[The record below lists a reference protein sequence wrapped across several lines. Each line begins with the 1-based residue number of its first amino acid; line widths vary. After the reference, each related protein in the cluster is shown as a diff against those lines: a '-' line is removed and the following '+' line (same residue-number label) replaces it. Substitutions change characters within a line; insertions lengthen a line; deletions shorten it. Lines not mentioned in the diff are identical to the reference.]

1 MNKNE
6 QEEETAGG
14 LDRISNLPDSIIH
27 HILSFLDTKSAVQ
40 TCILSKH
47 WESAWKHVHS
57 LNLELD
63 FDKASSYERFVEK
76 VLSLRYP
83 LHVSNV
89 HWVTYPSHASLSPRF
104 RVLRKVV
111 QYAVSHGAQSF
122 VLQTGLRI
130 PLLELFDSIS
140 DTVTSLEF
148 GRLYLDCQSECSAF
162 RLLTTLKLHDCCFLT
177 EDELVEPFSQF
188 PCLKDLA
195 LDDFSFDYHQPV
207 TRLRISGLELV
218 SLRLA
223 NTNVHK
229 LEIFAP
235 KLESLRLDFAG
246 SIEFS
251 ELTLPSLVHADIG
264 SDRIHCFDERNV
276 TDREHLVS
284 LFRGLHNVESLK
296 LCYAI
301 SKAVR
306 MMSKFLGQQP
316 CPFTKLK
323 KLSLG
328 FDSDDDIPREVVDS
342 YFLNASLVWR
352 KNPDMTKNRG
362 KSNSIRLQLGMA
374 FGGVDRISNLP
385 DFILHHILSFLDTRS
400 AVQTCVLSKH
410 WESAWKH
417 VEPLNLE
424 LRFNEYSRHERFVDN
439 FLSLRYPLHVSKVS
453 WNTSPCFESPPDGSE
468 FSLLRRIVQYAV
480 SHGAQHF
487 DLSSK
492 TRITRTEPNI
502 SFLRLFDSISD
513 TVRSLRLDWFQ
524 FHCQPA
530 SSAFW
535 LLTKLKLFAC
545 WFSTD
550 NDELVEPFSQF
561 PCLKDLSLDDC
572 VWRSEV
578 DDDESDDDDELSRPG
593 RLRVFGLELDRLCF
607 QNMEVYKLEIFAPKL
622 KSFKLCG
629 AKMEFSEL
637 TLPSLLHADI
647 EINEGIIRDSGVEK
661 EHMVFMFHG
670 LRNVKSL
677 KLCIVTIHVVNGMSE
692 FLVEQPCPFTQLQKL
707 KFNFDAR
714 HYDLPL
720 RVLNSYFF
728 NRGSNARLNIQHMQ
742 YHEWSVMIE
751 RLP

>member
-492 TRITRTEPNI
+492 TRITRTEPN
-502 SFLRLFDSISD
+502 SLLRLSDPISA
-513 TVRSLRLDWFQ
+513 TVRSLRLSRFELD
-524 FHCQPA
+524 CQPA
-530 SSAFW
+530 CSAFR
-535 LLTKLKLFAC
+535 LLTKLKLYDC

-550 NDELVEPFSQF
+550 DDELVEPFSQF
-561 PCLKDLSLDDC
+561 PCLEDLSMC
-572 VWRSEV
+572 RCSWVSEG
-578 DDDESDDDDELSRPG
+578 DDDVPGRPG
-593 RLRVFGLELDRLCF
+593 RLRVFGLELVRLSF
-607 QNMEVYKLEIFAPKL
+607 IEMDAYKLAIFAPKL
-622 KSFKLCG
+622 EFFELCG
-629 AKMEFSEL
+629 ANIQFSEL
-637 TLPSLLHADI
+637 TVPSLVHADI
-647 EINEGIIRDSGVEK
+647 CMDGENGVEK

-670 LRNVKSL
+670 FHNVKSL
-677 KLCIVTIHVVNGMSE
+677 KLCIVTIHVVIGMSR
-692 FLVEQPCPFTQLQKL
+692 FLEGLPCSFTQLKKL
-707 KFNFDAR
+707 EFEFDAD
-714 HYDLPL
+714 YDIPL